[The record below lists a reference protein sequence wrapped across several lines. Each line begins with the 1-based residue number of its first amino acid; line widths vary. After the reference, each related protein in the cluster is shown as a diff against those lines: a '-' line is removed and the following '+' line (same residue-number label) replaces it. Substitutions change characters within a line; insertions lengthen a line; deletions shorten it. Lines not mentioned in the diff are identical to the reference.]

1 LRFSNL
7 RAKVTII
14 CELAKYS
21 RQITQDVESHSRFK
35 GTRTA
40 SKYRLTAI
48 HITLDPQL
56 PLIAASNNR
65 KNGST
70 RICVGI
76 IPKTY
81 MRHTVL
87 AAPPA
92 TRRMKVR
99 GNKGKKPSKLG
110 ERP

>member
-1 LRFSNL
+1 MKTDYFFLFL
-7 RAKVTII
+7 EII
-14 CELAKYS
+14 SCN
-21 RQITQDVESHSRFK
+21 F
-35 GTRTA
+35 
-40 SKYRLTAI
+40 
-48 HITLDPQL
+48 
-56 PLIAASNNR
+56 
-65 KNGST
+65 GST

-99 GNKGKKPSKLG
+99 GNKGKKPSKVADRAVQTRRKAVGLVKSMTLNVKS
-110 ERP
+110 